1 MTGDLHHLAAATS
14 EGDGGSFQVVW
25 SPDRAAS

>member
-1 MTGDLHHLAAATS
+1 MTGDLHHLAATS